1 MSSEIDFYSGITRGE
16 HETTEEW
23 TARSNVWLDKA
34 GEFLRKKRKKRKKRE
49 EREEKQA
56 REWSKRMQEAK
67 GKKRDAK
74 EIKQTSS
81 AIKKTARRLGKNRNS
96 LRDEPSD
103 VYHLAP
109 LFFKIYDRIR
119 YREKN
124 PKKAKAILNAR
135 FHDAKRRKLRKR
147 M

>member
-23 TARSNVWLDKA
+23 TKRSNVWLAKA
-34 GEFLRKKRKKRKKRE
+34 GEFLEKRRE
-49 EREEKQA
+49 EREEKKA
-56 REWSKRMQEAK
+56 REWNKIMQEAK

-74 EIKQTSS
+74 EIKETSS
-81 AIKKTARRLGKNRNS
+81 AIKKRARRLGKNRNS
-96 LRDEPSD
+96 LRDVPSD
-103 VYHLAP
+103 VYHLGP
-109 LFFKIYDRIR
+109 LFFKIYNRIR

-124 PKKAKAILNAR
+124 PKKANAILKSH
-135 FHDAKRRKLRKR
+135 FGDAKRRKLRKR

>member
-56 REWSKRMQEAK
+56 REWNKRMQEAK

-74 EIKQTSS
+74 EMKAISS

-96 LRDEPSD
+96 LRDEESD
-103 VYHLAP
+103 GITP

>member
-1 MSSEIDFYSGITRGE
+1 MSFEFGIGITREE

-23 TARSNVWLDKA
+23 IERSNVWLDNA
-34 GEFLRKKRKKRKKRE
+34 NEFLRKKRE
-49 EREEKQA
+49 EREEKEA
-56 REWSKRMQEAK
+56 REWNKRMQEAK
-67 GKKRDAK
+67 RKKRDAK
-74 EIKQTSS
+74 EMKAISS

-109 LFFKIYDRIR
+109 LFFKMYDRIR

-135 FHDAKRRKLRKR
+135 FHDAKRRKRRKR